1 MCCLFGVYLL
11 AKDLFIWIF
20 DHVRYIFWCCQIC
33 KYALDITRSIKQ
45 RLDYC
50 CRISRILRDA
60 GMLFFRSFI

>member
-1 MCCLFGVYLL
+1 MCYLFEVYLL

-20 DHVRYIFWCCQIC
+20 DHMRYIFGCCQIC
-33 KYALDITRSIKQ
+33 EHALDITRSIKQ

-60 GMLFFRSFI
+60 GMLFF